1 MTQTRLGIPVDFSN
15 EGIRGL
21 AHYKTTNF
29 PVQLGLGATWDTELI
44 HRVGQ
49 VTGREARAL
58 GYTNVYSPVVDLAR
72 DPRWG
77 RVMDCYGE
85 DPYLVG
91 ELATAMAIGIQS
103 QNVASTAKH
112 WAVYSVPKGGRDGHA
127 RTGEYYPLPVP
138 DIVIYSPCV
147 GPSIVCPKGREMA
160 TLVLVTRDTLPY
172 LTVLQHTPSTLSST
186 HSLQHTLFN
195 TP

>member
-29 PVQLGLGATWDTELI
+29 PVQLGLGATWDPELI

-85 DPYLVG
+85 DPYHVG
-91 ELATAMAIGIQS
+91 ESLSLSATVTS
-103 QNVASTAKH
+103 NS
-112 WAVYSVPKGGRDGHA
+112 DGDSNRLCMQRQLYLHNLS
-127 RTGEYYPLPVP
+127 YQ
-138 DIVIYSPCV
+138 
-147 GPSIVCPKGREMA
+147 PS
-160 TLVLVTRDTLPY
+160 
-172 LTVLQHTPSTLSST
+172 
-186 HSLQHTLFN
+186 
-195 TP
+195 